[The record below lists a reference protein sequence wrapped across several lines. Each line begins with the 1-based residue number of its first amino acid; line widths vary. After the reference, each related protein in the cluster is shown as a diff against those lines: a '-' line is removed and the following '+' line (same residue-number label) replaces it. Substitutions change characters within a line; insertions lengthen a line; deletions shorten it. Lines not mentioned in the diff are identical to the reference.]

1 MKKDKVIEIIIVI
14 ILFILL
20 IGLWMWLR
28 SNEEKREQ
36 KSQPYLTEKA
46 VEALNQGDFNA
57 AYGAIDKMKAQKYY
71 KEENNEEIDK
81 LNDRIV
87 QNEIASI
94 MDEYEGKKAYG
105 KIIFVIN
112 ERTVGSNKEAMIKT
126 ALNMSESLGDEELY
140 DKLLEYQSESSG
152 EE

>member
-1 MKKDKVIEIIIVI
+1 MKDTVIGIIIF
-14 ILFILL
+14 ILFVGGF
-20 IGLWMWLR
+20 IGMWMWI
-28 SNEEKREQ
+28 SSDEEKKEQ
-36 KSQPYLTEKA
+36 KSQPYLTERA

-71 KEENNEEIDK
+71 KEENKEDIDK

-112 ERTVGSNKEAMIKT
+112 ERTVGSNKEAVIKT
-126 ALNMSESLGDEELY
+126 ALNMSESSGDEELY

>member
-1 MKKDKVIEIIIVI
+1 MKDTVIGIIFT
-14 ILFILL
+14 ILFVGGF
-20 IGLWMWLR
+20 IGMWMWI
-28 SNEEKREQ
+28 SSDEEKKEQ

-46 VEALNQGDFNA
+46 VEALNKGDFNA

-71 KEENNEEIDK
+71 KEENKEEIDK

-112 ERTVGSNKEAMIKT
+112 ERTVGSNKAAMIKT
-126 ALNMSESLGDEELY
+126 ALNMSESSGDEGLY

>member
-1 MKKDKVIEIIIVI
+1 MKEKVIGIIF
-14 ILFILL
+14 FILGVGML
-20 IGLWMWLR
+20 IGIWMWL
-28 SNEEKREQ
+28 SSDIEKREQ
-36 KSQPYLTEKA
+36 KSQPYLTEKV

-57 AYGAIDKMKAQKYY
+57 AYGAIDKMKAQIYY
-71 KEENNEEIDK
+71 KEENKEEIDK

-112 ERTVGSNKEAMIKT
+112 ERTVGSNKAAIIKT
-126 ALNMSESLGDEELY
+126 ALNMSESSGDEELY